1 MTLLKHLKEAARH
14 LKEAT
19 QMARDFR
26 VRDAV
31 ASAGTVV
38 NCAVHTQQK
47 IVDGKD
53 EVQRR
58 PKAERPKHD

>member
-1 MTLLKHLKEAARH
+1 MSLLEHLREAARH

-26 VRDAV
+26 VKEAA

-38 NCAVHTQQK
+38 NCAVHTEEK
-47 IVDGKD
+47 IVLGKAVV
-53 EVQRR
+53 ETR
-58 PKAERPKHD
+58 PSFERPMHD